1 MKRLVY
7 AALMVAISVLA
18 IPALAAVK
26 SDRSTGTS
34 DEALADKVKLQIQNN
49 TLYGIFDWVTVSA
62 DNGVVTLNGWYN
74 EPWHKRQFEHQASL
88 VPGVTKVVNN
98 LQKESGSIA
107 DDHIRHLVAR
117 IIYGN
122 HWVQPFSREPGPPV
136 HIIVDHQN
144 ITLEGS
150 VDSKLQRNRA
160 EEAAYS
166 ATNAF
171 NIVDHLKIE

>member
-1 MKRLVY
+1 MKRLLSTTLTITVF
-7 AALMVAISVLA
+7 
-18 IPALAAVK
+18 ALALPAIAATR
-26 SDRSTGTS
+26 SDHPTNSS
-34 DEALADKVKLQIQNN
+34 DEALAQRVKSRIQNN

-74 EPWHKRQFEHQASL
+74 EPWHGHQFVHQASL
-88 VPGVTKVVNN
+88 VPGVTEVVNN
-98 LQKESGSIA
+98 LQKESGSIT

-136 HIIVDHQN
+136 HVVVDHQN
-144 ITLEGS
+144 VTLEGS

-166 ATNAF
+166 AVNAF
-171 NIVDHLKIE
+171 NVVDHLKIE

>member
-1 MKRLVY
+1 MKGIVGTALLAAVY
-7 AALMVAISVLA
+7 GFA
-18 IPALAAVK
+18 IPAMATGPND
-26 SDRSTGTS
+26 SSTGLS
-34 DEALADKVKLQIQNN
+34 DEALAQKVISQIRNN

-62 DNGVVTLNGWYN
+62 DNGVVTLNGWYD
-74 EPWHKRQFEHQASL
+74 EPWHGRQFQHQASL
-88 VPGVTKVVNN
+88 VPGVSKVVNH
-98 LQKESGSIA
+98 LQKESGSIT
-107 DDHIRHLVAR
+107 DDEIRHLVAR
-117 IIYGN
+117 LIYGN

-166 ATNAF
+166 AVNAF